1 MTLALWQA
9 GAGQAHVTT
18 PIHLPHTLVS
28 TAGQCR
34 TTKSPSPAPASLR
47 SVSSWLVACNM
58 CICLLFRRSFV
69 KDCPQKS
76 LCMTF
81 KRDDFKE
88 KRTSSVREVLRKRT
102 GTNNIFDLSAA
113 QVWQNMGLISME
125 SVHILAI
132 SLHDM
137 TFTSYAAPHVR
148 EKSTSKTNVSSLDF
162 NVTRRSCVGV

>member
-58 CICLLFRRSFV
+58 CICLLFRRSLV
-69 KDCPQKS
+69 KDCPQES
-76 LCMTF
+76 LCMSF
-81 KRDDFKE
+81 KHGGFKE
-88 KRTSSVREVLRKRT
+88 RRTSSVREVLRKCP
-102 GTNNIFDLSAA
+102 GTNNIFDLSAR
-113 QVWQNMGLISME
+113 QVWQNMELIKE
-125 SVHILAI
+125 FAHILAI
-132 SLHDM
+132 FLHDM

-148 EKSTSKTNVSSLDF
+148 SLDL
-162 NVTRRSCVGV
+162 NVTQRSCVWV